1 LRQSSGVPRPKPTS
15 ESASE
20 RERRLYPRAA
30 RVEPL
35 SFRRAPL
42 LAAALCFALGESLT
56 QLPPAT
62 PRPAILLLL
71 SAGALA
77 LLTLLA
83 LRRAFRLATSAVLAL
98 WIAAGLWSAQLQ
110 PAPSPQTALLAY
122 ADGLSRTVE
131 GRVVRVRT
139 LPPRQQRDNAA
150 SGNTDAGNADSDPNP
165 DPDQWDEPA
174 GAEANSTPALS
185 LDLALTAIEDVTP
198 DASRMVPIAGGVR
211 ATILARN
218 RAQPQI
224 PDQLPLRCG
233 DLVEIPMRLRAPERY
248 RDPGAW
254 QYADYLLLDQGTAQG
269 IAATANVAATKVR
282 LLASPTQTPLAN
294 LAARANCRIFAAQSW
309 AAGRLLAYTRSTPNR
324 RLPPLLRLTPDDAGM
339 LNAMLFGDRSR
350 LSHALRLGFER
361 TGSFH
366 LFVVSGMH
374 VAVLA
379 GLLFYFARRLRLGP
393 GAATALTLAVISAYA
408 LLTGFGVPVQRAL
421 LMTAVFLLARLLSRS
436 RNTLNA
442 LGAAALAV
450 LVFSPRAL
458 FEASFQMTFLAI
470 VAIAGIAM
478 PLGERTFLPYL
489 RAARNLGR
497 LRDDP
502 ALLPRHAQFRLKLRF
517 WSQACADKLHLPART
532 LPALLR
538 LVLRAAE
545 LALIA
550 LVAEAVMV
558 LPMALYFHRATVFA
572 LPANLLSIPLVGVL
586 LPLGIATFLASLLS
600 PWLAALP
607 GAALAFLLHAVTAA
621 IHRLS
626 HAQAADLR
634 VPGPTL
640 AHSLAALA
648 CLAFCCWA
656 VRRSRAY
663 AWAAVAALP
672 LAAAI
677 VLWPTAPVLHS
688 GQLEVTAIDVGQGDS
703 LLVVSPAGHAM
714 LIDAGGP
721 TGAAANAENA
731 AGLLSSDSAFDIGEE
746 VVSPYLWSRQLR
758 RLDIVALTHAHSDHM
773 GGMPAILRNFRPRE
787 LWVAVDPD
795 SAPYRALLAEAAQ
808 LGIVV
813 RHLRAGDRQSWDGIA
828 ISVLAPTPAYVNPG
842 PPVNNDSLV
851 LRMTFGQSSALL
863 EGDAE
868 APSEHAMVAAALAS
882 SSRSAALSSRGSAL
896 SSRSAA
902 LSSRSAAEGSASYLS
917 DTAPAAQLGPDTLL
931 KVGHHGSRT
940 STTPEFLAL
949 TAPQDAVISVG
960 ANNTFGHPRPEIIA
974 RLAAAHARL
983 FRTDRFGLT
992 TFLLSRD
999 GRIAAFPGAS
1009 NP

>member
-1 LRQSSGVPRPKPTS
+1 
-15 ESASE
+15 
-20 RERRLYPRAA
+20 
-30 RVEPL
+30 
-35 SFRRAPL
+35 
-42 LAAALCFALGESLT
+42 
-56 QLPPAT
+56 
-62 PRPAILLLL
+62 
-71 SAGALA
+71 
-77 LLTLLA
+77 
-83 LRRAFRLATSAVLAL
+83 
-98 WIAAGLWSAQLQ
+98 
-110 PAPSPQTALLAY
+110 
-122 ADGLSRTVE
+122 
-131 GRVVRVRT
+131 
-139 LPPRQQRDNAA
+139 
-150 SGNTDAGNADSDPNP
+150 
-165 DPDQWDEPA
+165 
-174 GAEANSTPALS
+174 
-185 LDLALTAIEDVTP
+185 
-198 DASRMVPIAGGVR
+198 
-211 ATILARN
+211 
-218 RAQPQI
+218 
-224 PDQLPLRCG
+224 
-233 DLVEIPMRLRAPERY
+233 
-248 RDPGAW
+248 
-254 QYADYLLLDQGTAQG
+254 
-269 IAATANVAATKVR
+269 
-282 LLASPTQTPLAN
+282 
-294 LAARANCRIFAAQSW
+294 
-309 AAGRLLAYTRSTPNR
+309 
-324 RLPPLLRLTPDDAGM
+324 
-339 LNAMLFGDRSR
+339 MLFGDRSR

-379 GLLFYFARRLRLGP
+379 GLLFYLARRLRLGP
-393 GAATALTLAVISAYA
+393 GAATALTLVVISAYA
-408 LLTGFGVPVQRAL
+408 LVTGFGVPVQRAL
-421 LMTAVFLLARLLSRS
+421 LMTAVFLLARLLSRA

-450 LVFSPRAL
+450 LIFSPRAL

-478 PLGERTFLPYL
+478 PLGERSFLPYL

-497 LRDDP
+497 LRNDP

-517 WSQACADKLHLPART
+517 WSEACADNLHLPART

-558 LPMALYFHRATVFA
+558 LPMALYFHRATIFA

-586 LPLGIATFLASLLS
+586 LPLGIATFVASLLS

-607 GAALAFLLHAVTAA
+607 GAALASLLHAVTAA
-621 IHRLS
+621 IQRIS

-634 VPGPTL
+634 VPGPTISH
-640 AHSLAALA
+640 ALAALA

-663 AWAAVAALP
+663 AWAAVAVLP

-731 AGLLSSDSAFDIGEE
+731 AGLGSENAAFDIGEE

-851 LRMTFGQSSALL
+851 LRMTFGQSSVLL

-868 APSEHAMVAAALAS
+868 APSEHQMVAAALAS
-882 SSRSAALSSRGSAL
+882 SSRGNAL
-896 SSRSAA
+896 SSRSAT

-917 DTAPAAQLGPDTLL
+917 DTAAALGPDTLL

-960 ANNTFGHPRPEIIA
+960 AQNTFGHPRPEIIA

-999 GRIAAFPGAS
+999 GRIAALPGAS

>member
-15 ESASE
+15 ESESE

-77 LLTLLA
+77 ALTLLA
-83 LRRAFRLATSAVLAL
+83 LRRAFRLATLAVLAL

-110 PAPSPQTALLAY
+110 PTPSPQTALLAY

-139 LPPRQQRDNAA
+139 LPPQQQRDNAD
-150 SGNTDAGNADSDPNP
+150 SENADS

-198 DASRMVPIAGGVR
+198 DAARMVPIAGGVR
-211 ATILARN
+211 ATVLARN
-218 RAQPQI
+218 AAQPQI
-224 PDQLPLRCG
+224 PDQPSLHCG
-233 DLVEIPMRLRAPERY
+233 GLLEIPMRLRAPERY

-254 QYADYLLLDQGTAQG
+254 QYADYLLDQG
-269 IAATANVAATKVR
+269 IAATANVAATRVR
-282 LLASPTQTPLAN
+282 LLPSPTPTPLAN

-379 GLLFYFARRLRLGP
+379 GLLFYLARRLRLGP

-408 LLTGFGVPVQRAL
+408 LVTGFGVPIQRAL
-421 LMTAVFLLARLLSRS
+421 LMTAVFLLARLLSRA

-478 PLGERTFLPYL
+478 PLGERSFLPYL

-497 LRDDP
+497 LRNDP
-502 ALLPRHAQFRLKLRF
+502 ALAPRHAQFRLKLRF
-517 WSQACADKLHLPART
+517 WNEACADNLHLPART

-586 LPLGIATFLASLLS
+586 LPLGIATFVASLLS

-607 GAALAFLLHAVTAA
+607 GAALASLLHVVTAA
-621 IHRLS
+621 IHRIS

-640 AHSLAALA
+640 AHALAALA

-663 AWAAVAALP
+663 AGTAVAMLP

-677 VLWPTAPVLHS
+677 VLWPTAPAVHS

-731 AGLLSSDSAFDIGEE
+731 AGLGSENAAFDIGEE

-813 RHLRAGDRQSWDGIA
+813 RHLRAGDALTWDTIN
-828 ISVLAPTPAYVNPG
+828 IHVLAPTPAYVNPG

-851 LRMTFGQSSALL
+851 LRMTFGQSSVLL

-868 APSEHAMVAAALAS
+868 APSEHQMVTAALAS
-882 SSRSAALSSRGSAL
+882 SSRGNAL
-896 SSRSAA
+896 SSRSV
-902 LSSRSAAEGSASYLS
+902 AEGSASYPS
-917 DTAPAAQLGPDTLL
+917 DTAAATLGPDTLL

-949 TAPQDAVISVG
+949 IAPQDAVISVG

-999 GRIAAFPGAS
+999 GRISAFPAGS
-1009 NP
+1009 NQ